1 MFVAF
6 GMMLVIQSLTADR
19 EDGTLLRAKATPGGV
34 GLACERPSWGRG
46 W

>member
-6 GMMLVIQSLTADR
+6 GMMLVIQPLTADR

-34 GLACERPSWGRG
+34 GPACERPSGGRS